1 MKSRSHGF
9 TLIELLVVV
18 AIIGVL
24 AAVGLPSYFNY
35 VKRSRMTEAIHA
47 ASACRVAVTEVYDST
62 SSGGALPAA
71 NSWGCEIAPNSKYV
85 GSIQTDANGGILLSP
100 TGVLPTTNAL
110 MESFRHSGIALL
122 HFGILTRNQWTTING
137 IISNT
142 LVETGPAEMPAE
154 PAPKPGVVQQLRR
167 AV

>member
-1 MKSRSHGF
+1 MPSKPPQKNQRPRSEMNLRQGLYSLKESF
-9 TLIELLVVV
+9 RYMTIALLEPV
-18 AIIGVL
+18 GV
-24 AAVGLPSYFNY
+24 
-35 VKRSRMTEAIHA
+35 
-47 ASACRVAVTEVYDST
+47 
-62 SSGGALPAA
+62 
-71 NSWGCEIAPNSKYV
+71 
-85 GSIQTDANGGILLSP
+85 LLSP

>member
-1 MKSRSHGF
+1 MPSKPPQKNQRPRSEMNVRQALYSLKESF
-9 TLIELLVVV
+9 RYMTIALLD
-18 AIIGVL
+18 
-24 AAVGLPSYFNY
+24 AVG
-35 VKRSRMTEAIHA
+35 V
-47 ASACRVAVTEVYDST
+47 V
-62 SSGGALPAA
+62 
-71 NSWGCEIAPNSKYV
+71 
-85 GSIQTDANGGILLSP
+85 LSP
-100 TGVLPTTNAL
+100 TGTGSAPGTLPTTNAL

-122 HFGILTRNQWTTING
+122 HFGILSRNQWTTING